1 MSEGRDRLTRAQR
14 FGRFVHLHQGARA
27 LAADD
32 LPAQIH
38 GPDIDFLAGAHVR
51 EFDGDQ
57 RPVDFD
63 DLTH

>member
-1 MSEGRDRLTRAQR
+1 MSKGRDLFAGAQR

-38 GPDIDFLAGAHVR
+38 VADIDFLAGAHVR

-63 DLTH
+63 NLTH